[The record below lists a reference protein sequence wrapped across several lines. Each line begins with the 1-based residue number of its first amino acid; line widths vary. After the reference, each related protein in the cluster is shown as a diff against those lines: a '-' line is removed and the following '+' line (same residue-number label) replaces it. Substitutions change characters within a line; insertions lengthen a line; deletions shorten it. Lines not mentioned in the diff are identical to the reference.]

1 MKTDLSK
8 TFGDAIG
15 RVLSKEGT
23 SEGAKKGWE
32 TRREGGALSD
42 EESKKATRSLE
53 MRGAADR
60 GDVSV
65 KIVQHISGEGF
76 GVETTVAGD
85 RRYPREPS
93 MTLEEARKHA
103 LEQLANPRPTQMDE
117 GKKKPEAEEKKPA
130 PMPGKPYKNPGDLA
144 ADYKRQGLTRQRAWD
159 QYIIDTKLSPKF
171 RSEEV
176 DAKEFYQAYDR
187 A

>member
-1 MKTDLSK
+1 M
-8 TFGDAIG
+8 FGYAIG

-23 SEGAKKGWE
+23 SEGAKLGWE
-32 TRREGGALSD
+32 TRRGGGALSE

-53 MRGAADR
+53 MRGVADR
-60 GDVSV
+60 GNITV
-65 KIVQHISGEGF
+65 KIVPLLTGDGF

-85 RRYPREPS
+85 RRNPREPS

-130 PMPGKPYKNPGDLA
+130 PTPGRSYKNPGDLA
-144 ADYKRQGLTRQRAWD
+144 ADYKRQGISRNRAWD
-159 QYIIDTKLSPKF
+159 QFIIDTKLSPRF
-171 RSEEV
+171 RSEAV
-176 DAKEFYQAYDR
+176 DAKEFFEAYDR